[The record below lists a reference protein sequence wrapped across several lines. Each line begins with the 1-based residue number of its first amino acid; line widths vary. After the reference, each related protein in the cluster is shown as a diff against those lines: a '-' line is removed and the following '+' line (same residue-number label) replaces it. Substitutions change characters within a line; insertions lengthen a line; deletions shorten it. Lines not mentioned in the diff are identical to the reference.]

1 MFFIDLARLGMT
13 LLLLT
18 IATVKAKPEQCCS
31 KKIVGSISYTL
42 LPDTVHGQLP
52 NQCLNNCIYTYTEQP
67 KFCFAKGIAIFKRMS
82 LNCILLCTSPK
93 EHCICIVL
101 YCICVLLSPSGDLVV
116 ELVSYIPPHPS
127 NI

>member
-1 MFFIDLARLGMT
+1 MPLCPHIQSFTGYAAAAPEMFFIDLARLGMT

-82 LNCILLCTSPK
+82 LMSL
-93 EHCICIVL
+93 
-101 YCICVLLSPSGDLVV
+101 
-116 ELVSYIPPHPS
+116 
-127 NI
+127 